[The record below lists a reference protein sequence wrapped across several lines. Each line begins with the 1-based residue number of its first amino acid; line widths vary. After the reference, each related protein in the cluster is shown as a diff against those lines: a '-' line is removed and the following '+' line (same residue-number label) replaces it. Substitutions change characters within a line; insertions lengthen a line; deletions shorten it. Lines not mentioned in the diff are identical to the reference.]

1 MGQSDSLVG
10 GVEEQGGGQGSDSS
24 VDYVA
29 TDTEHAASED
39 NIHDIIVPLITEL
52 STHLQNHGLRTLKY
66 WISVMEIYGRHHKE
80 IAAVTMRSNEHQPQD
95 VTIHLAV
102 DNTNTIDHDHDHGA
116 IATKSNIDDK
126 WLLPHST
133 ADVKRVLAEVVQ
145 LEASLTYLLCNQVQ
159 PLLA

>member
-52 STHLQNHGLRTLKY
+52 STHLQNHGLRTLDICNGDIWSTSQGNSCCY
-66 WISVMEIYGRHHKE
+66 Y
-80 IAAVTMRSNEHQPQD
+80 
-95 VTIHLAV
+95 
-102 DNTNTIDHDHDHGA
+102 A
-116 IATKSNIDDK
+116 IK
-126 WLLPHST
+126 
-133 ADVKRVLAEVVQ
+133 
-145 LEASLTYLLCNQVQ
+145 
-159 PLLA
+159 